1 MGEPADTFRPVWRT
15 RLAAVGV
22 AWMTLVVGVTL
33 ASSRLLEVV
42 PGEAVP
48 FVAFS
53 LYITPIPVLLVW
65 SFWAMLR
72 EPVTAWLAPTVIL
85 GFCGGFVPAAG
96 PLFDAGVA
104 LNFASHRP
112 AYEDIV
118 DDVAQGRLAADPKVP
133 GWTEGIRGEVA
144 YGFQGRRRDLVQ
156 FPWSD
161 STYLAS
167 AVVYD
172 ARACGVPRSATA
184 GRRIISTYDRHLGG
198 HYCYVRAL
206 P

>member
-22 AWMTLVVGVTL
+22 AWMCLVVGVTL
-33 ASSRLLEVV
+33 GSSRLLELI
-42 PGEAVP
+42 PAQTVP

-53 LYITPIPVLLVW
+53 LYITPIPILLVW
-65 SFWAMLR
+65 SFWTMLR
-72 EPVTAWLAPTVIL
+72 EPMTGWLAPTVIL
-85 GFCGGFVPAAG
+85 AFCGGFVPAAG
-96 PLFDAGVA
+96 LLFDAGVN

-112 AYEDIV
+112 AYEAIV
-118 DDVAQGRLAADPKVP
+118 ADVALGRLAPDPTAK
-133 GWTEGIRGEVA
+133 GWTVGTRGEVVYA
-144 YGFQGRRRDLVQ
+144 FQARRRDLVQ
-156 FPWSD
+156 FTWSEGA
-161 STYLAS
+161 YRAA

-172 ARACGVPRSATA
+172 ARACGVPRTATA
-184 GRRIISTYDRHLGG
+184 GRRIISTYDRRLGG